1 MLFVLFS
8 TLEYLAIFALMTTLF
23 RFGFIVHIN
32 RILFVSLVLMLFSFG
47 LRQFTPYG
55 DYATIA
61 QVVIIFG
68 ALILVWNVNWGHA
81 ALMTMITAGIYL
93 GIQMMEVFFLT
104 VIGTL
109 ETIES
114 LEDRSINTGFI
125 FQTIS
130 ALLTFAL
137 CYGLRKCRLQFTFV
151 RDGAPFSLYHRIN
164 MVILSL
170 IIVTGVLITVL
181 FKLASTY
188 GIGSLVWI
196 FFGMAIGI
204 TILAWLA
211 IKRDGEYD

>member
-1 MLFVLFS
+1 M
-8 TLEYLAIFALMTTLF
+8 
-23 RFGFIVHIN
+23 
-32 RILFVSLVLMLFSFG
+32 SLVLMLFSFG

-68 ALILVWNVNWGHA
+68 ALVLVWNVNWGHA

-114 LEDRSINTGFI
+114 LEDRSISTGFI

-130 ALLTFAL
+130 AILTFAL
-137 CYGLRKCRLQFTFV
+137 CYGLRKFGLQFTFV

-211 IKRDGEYD
+211 IKRDGDYD

>member
-8 TLEYLAIFALMTTLF
+8 TLEYLAIFALLTTLF
-23 RFGFIVHIN
+23 RFGFLVHIN

-81 ALMTMITAGIYL
+81 ALMTMITSGIYL
-93 GIQMMEVFFLT
+93 GIQMVEVFFLT
-104 VIGTL
+104 IIGAL

-114 LEDRSINTGFI
+114 LRDRTINTGFI

-137 CYGLRKCRLQFTFV
+137 CYGLQKGRLQFTFV
-151 RDGAPFSLYHRIN
+151 RDGAPFFIYHRIN

>member
-1 MLFVLFS
+1 
-8 TLEYLAIFALMTTLF
+8 
-23 RFGFIVHIN
+23 
-32 RILFVSLVLMLFSFG
+32 
-47 LRQFTPYG
+47 
-55 DYATIA
+55 
-61 QVVIIFG
+61 
-68 ALILVWNVNWGHA
+68 
-81 ALMTMITAGIYL
+81 MTMITSGIYL
-93 GIQMMEVFFLT
+93 GIQMVEVFFLT
-104 VIGTL
+104 IIGAL

-114 LEDRSINTGFI
+114 LRDRTINTGFI

-137 CYGLRKCRLQFTFV
+137 CYGLQKGRLQFTFV
-151 RDGAPFSLYHRIN
+151 RDGAPFFIYHRIN